1 MRPKR
6 DAGVTT
12 VLDASALLAHLL
24 DEPGAGEVN
33 ESLDEGAVIS
43 AVNWAEVLSRLSDLG
58 SDPRRVAADLEAQGL
73 LATLTI
79 VPFDPEDAITVG
91 ALRNA
96 TRGPGLS
103 LGDRACLSL
112 ALRLGAPALTADRA
126 WDEVDSEVEVRQIR

>member
-1 MRPKR
+1 M
-6 DAGVTT
+6 TT

-24 DEPGAGEVN
+24 DEPGADEVN

-73 LATLTI
+73 LATLAI
-79 VPFDPEDAITVG
+79 VPFDPDDAITVG
-91 ALRNA
+91 ALRSA

-126 WDEVDSEVEVRQIR
+126 WDEVDSEVEVKQIR